1 MGVGAVVE
9 MMGREIEGRVV
20 YEGIDSL
27 M

>member
-9 MMGREIEGRVV
+9 MMGRDIEGRVA
-20 YEGIDSL
+20 YEGIASL